1 MIRIVINGQDV
12 QAYEKETVLEA
23 SRRHHIHIPTLCYLK
38 DINAIGA
45 CRMCLIE
52 IEGRE
57 RLATACNC
65 VVEEGMVIYTDSPK
79 VRSTRKTNA
88 ELLLS
93 QHNCEC
99 AFCVQSGNCA
109 LQHIA
114 NDLNILKVPYDKR
127 VKKEPWYQGYPFIKD
142 SDKCIKCMRCVQV
155 CEKIQGLHVWDILNT
170 GARTTVDV
178 SENRR
183 IEDSD
188 CSLCGQCI
196 AYCPVGALRERDDTD
211 YVWKSIDDKEK
222 ITIIQASASMLSAW
236 GEELGFE
243 RSQKTINKMI
253 GVLRK
258 IGFDH
263 VVNTDAAYDWMLAE
277 EQREFLKR
285 LKQQEHMP
293 MLASSCPSWVQ
304 FVKAHY
310 PQMTENLSALKSPQQ
325 IMGAIVKTQYAR
337 QFSIESQQI
346 VSVSLM
352 PCIAKKYE
360 ADLAVMGDAKIGQDV
375 DAVLTIREITHM
387 MRTCHIDIEH
397 MEESVFDVLSGFS
410 SGTAEERAELGDV
423 LSAYNGRPWKEAEFD
438 FYGRKIRIAVATGL
452 SNAAK
457 LMDAVLH
464 QEAVYD
470 FIKVMACPEG
480 CLESVKKISVDDRI
494 KDFVFSLSK
503 ELLHTDHEAWDM
515 PCDGYIFRN

>member
-1 MIRIVINGQDV
+1 MIRIMIDGQDV

-23 SRRHHIHIPTLCYLK
+23 SRRYHIHIPTLCYLK
-38 DINAIGA
+38 DINALGA

-57 RLATACNC
+57 RLAAACNC
-65 VVEEGMVIYTDSPK
+65 IAEEGMVIYTDSPK
-79 VRSTRKTNA
+79 VRSARKTNV
-88 ELLLS
+88 ELILS

-99 AFCVQSGNCA
+99 ALCVQSGDCA
-109 LQHIA
+109 LQRLA
-114 NDLNILKVPYDKR
+114 NDLNILKVPYDKQ
-127 VKKEPWYQGYPFIKD
+127 VKKEPWYQGYPLIKD
-142 SDKCIKCMRCVQV
+142 SDKCIKCMRCIQV
-155 CEKIQGLHVWDILNT
+155 CEKIQGLHIWDVVNT
-170 GARTTVDV
+170 GSRTTIDV
-178 SENRR
+178 SCNRR

-188 CSLCGQCI
+188 CSLCGQCV

-211 YVWKSIDDKEK
+211 YVWKGIDDKEK
-222 ITIIQASASMLSAW
+222 ITVIQASSSMLVRW
-236 GEELGFE
+236 GEELGLE
-243 RSQKTINKMI
+243 RSQKTINKMV

-263 VVNTDAAYDWMLAE
+263 VFNTDAAYEWMLAE
-277 EQREFLKR
+277 QEREFLKR
-285 LKQQEHMP
+285 REHIP
-293 MLASSCPSWVQ
+293 MLASNCPGWVR

-310 PQMTENLSALKSPQQ
+310 PQMTANLSTVKSPQQ

-337 QFSIESQQI
+337 QFSVESQQI

-352 PCIAKKYE
+352 PCIAKKHE
-360 ADLAVMGDAKIGQDV
+360 ADLTVMGDAKIGQDV

-397 MEESVFDVLSGFS
+397 IEESTFDVLSVFP
-410 SGTAEERAELGDV
+410 SGTAVEHAQTEV
-423 LSAYNGRPWKEAEFD
+423 LACAYNGRAWKEAELD
-438 FYGRKIRIAVATGL
+438 FHGRKVRIAVAAGL

-464 QEAVYD
+464 QDVAYD
-470 FIKVMACPEG
+470 FIKVSACPEE
-480 CLESVKKISVDDRI
+480 CLESVKKISVEDRI

-503 ELLHTDHEAWDM
+503 ELLHTDPEAWNM
-515 PCDGYIFRN
+515 PCDDGYIFRS